1 MTASEV
7 FVAPA
12 RPGRSPCPGVPAA
25 AGSSSST
32 TAATAMGPRRSAA
45 SSRGRLLLPLLLLG
59 VSGFFQSYA
68 VEVDI
73 KDASNATCLYA
84 NWMMSFLITYES
96 NNGDYKNTTLN
107 LSPNATHNGSVCGN
121 DTQAALLA
129 VQFGEGHSW
138 SINITKTNET
148 YQGDFITLTYNTN
161 DTAVFPDAKRKGPVT
176 VLMKDP
182 AGPVQLNTVFVCHNY
197 FVIEAENIKQIF
209 WNVTVQAFVQNGTVS
224 KKETRCPADRPTSAP
239 TVPPTIANVT
249 TAPTVPPTI
258 ANVTTAPTTT
268 ASPAPTPPKPVENPD
283 TGNYSLK
290 SGNKTCFLATVG
302 LQLNVSQDKPL
313 LININP
319 KTTVADGACG
329 NTTATLKLND
339 GNSTLIGF
347 TFAVKN
353 ASASVQK
360 FYLREVNVT
369 LLNRL
374 NGSVISSADNNNL
387 SKWDAFLGSSY
398 MCRKEQ
404 TLQINENVQVHTF
417 NLWIQP
423 FLVEANKFATAE
435 ECIAD
440 SDLNFLIPIAVG
452 VALGFL
458 IILVFISYIIGR
470 RKSRT
475 GYQSV

>member
-1 MTASEV
+1 
-7 FVAPA
+7 
-12 RPGRSPCPGVPAA
+12 
-25 AGSSSST
+25 
-32 TAATAMGPRRSAA
+32 MGPRRSAA
-45 SSRGRLLLPLLLLG
+45 SSCRRLLLPLLLLG

-68 VEVDI
+68 IEVDI

-84 NWMMSFLITYES
+84 DWMMRFLITYES
-96 NNGDYKNTTLN
+96 NNGDYKTTTLN
-107 LSPNATHNGSVCGN
+107 LSSSVTHNGSVCGN
-121 DTQAALLA
+121 DTQAAVVA

-138 SINITKTNET
+138 STNITKNNET

-161 DTAVFPDAKRKGPVT
+161 DTAVFPDAKRK
-176 VLMKDP
+176 
-182 AGPVQLNTVFVCHNY
+182 VFLPL
-197 FVIEAENIKQIF
+197 FLEKQIRRTGLVVCR
-209 WNVTVQAFVQNGTVS
+209 NVDCLRA
-224 KKETRCPADRPTSAP
+224 
-239 TVPPTIANVT
+239 
-249 TAPTVPPTI
+249 
-258 ANVTTAPTTT
+258 
-268 ASPAPTPPKPVENPD
+268 KPV
-283 TGNYSLK
+283 
-290 SGNKTCFLATVG
+290 
-302 LQLNVSQDKPL
+302 

-319 KTTVADGACG
+319 KTTIADGACG

-339 GNSTLIGF
+339 GNGTLIGF

-353 ASASVQK
+353 TSANVQK

-374 NGSVISSADNNNL
+374 NGSVISSADNSNF

-404 TLQINENVQVHTF
+404 TLQINEDVQVHTF

-452 VALGFL
+452 MALGFL

>member
-1 MTASEV
+1 MTASER

-12 RPGRSPCPGVPAA
+12 RSGRSPCPGVPA
-25 AGSSSST
+25 GSSG
-32 TAATAMGPRRSAA
+32 TATAAMGPRRSAA
-45 SSRGRLLLPLLLLG
+45 SSCGRLLLPLLLLLG
-59 VSGFFQSYA
+59 ASGFFQSYA

-84 NWMMSFLITYES
+84 DWMMRFLIKYES
-96 NNGDYKNTTLN
+96 NNGDYKTTTLN
-107 LSPNATHNGSVCGN
+107 LSSSVTHNGSVCGN
-121 DTQAALLA
+121 DTQAALVA

-138 SINITKTNET
+138 SINITKNNET

-161 DTAVFPDAKRKGPVT
+161 DTAVFPDAKRKGPIT
-176 VLMKDP
+176 VLVRDP
-182 AGPVQLNTVFVCHNY
+182 SRPIQLNTVFVCHNS
-197 FVIEAENIKQIF
+197 FVIEAENTTQIF
-209 WNVTVQAFVQNGTVS
+209 WNVTMQAFVQNGTVS
-224 KKETRCPADRPTSAP
+224 KKESRCPADTPTSAP

-249 TAPTVPPTI
+249 TAS
-258 ANVTTAPTTT
+258 ATTL
-268 ASPAPTPPKPVENPD
+268 SPAPTTAPKPVENPD

-302 LQLNVSQDKPL
+302 LQLNVSQEKPL

-353 ASASVQK
+353 TSASVQK

-374 NGSVISSADNNNL
+374 NGSVISSADNSNL

>member
-25 AGSSSST
+25 GSSSST
-32 TAATAMGPRRSAA
+32 AAAMGPRRSTA

-84 NWMMSFLITYES
+84 NWMMRFLITYES
-96 NNGDYKNTTLN
+96 NSGDYKTTTLN
-107 LSPNATHNGSVCGN
+107 LSSSVTHNGSVCGN
-121 DTQAALLA
+121 DTQAAVVA

-138 SINITKTNET
+138 SMNITKTNET

-161 DTAVFPDAKRKGPVT
+161 DTSVFPDAKRKGPVT

-182 AGPVQLNTVFVCHNY
+182 AHPVQLNTVFVCHNS
-197 FVIEAENIKQIF
+197 FVIEEKNTTQIF
-209 WNVTVQAFVQNGTVS
+209 WNVTVQAFIQNGTVS
-224 KKETRCPADRPTSAP
+224 KKETRCPADTPTSAP

-249 TAPTVPPTI
+249 TAS
-258 ANVTTAPTTT
+258 TTT
-268 ASPAPTPPKPVENPD
+268 LSPAPTTAPKPVENPD

-353 ASASVQK
+353 TSASVQK

-369 LLNRL
+369 LLNHL

>member
-1 MTASEV
+1 MTVDEV

-12 RPGRSPCPGVPAA
+12 HRAPVSPAA
-25 AGSSSST
+25 DSST
-32 TAATAMGPRRSAA
+32 AAMGPRRSAA
-45 SSRGRLLLPLLLLG
+45 SSCRRLLLPPLLLLG

-73 KDASNATCLYA
+73 KDGSNATCLYA
-84 NWMMSFLITYES
+84 DWMMRFLITYES
-96 NNGDYKNTTLN
+96 NNGDYKTTTLN
-107 LSPNATHNGSVCGN
+107 LSSSVTHNGSVCGN

-138 SINITKTNET
+138 SINMTKSNET
-148 YQGDFITLTYNTN
+148 YQGEFITLTYNTN
-161 DTAVFPDAKRKGPVT
+161 DTAVFPDAKRKGPISVSVRDPFRP
-176 VLMKDP
+176 VL
-182 AGPVQLNTVFVCHNY
+182 LNTVFVCHNS
-197 FVIEAENIKQIF
+197 FSIEAENVTEIF
-209 WNVTVQAFVQNGTVS
+209 WNVTMQAFVQNGTVS
-224 KKETRCPADRPTSAP
+224 KKESRCPADTPTSAP
-239 TVPPTIANVT
+239 TVPPTTANVT
-249 TAPTVPPTI
+249 TAS
-258 ANVTTAPTTT
+258 TTT
-268 ASPAPTPPKPVENPD
+268 LSPAPTTAPKPVENPD

-319 KTTVADGACG
+319 KTTIADGACG

-353 ASASVQK
+353 TSPSVQK

-374 NGSVISSADNNNL
+374 SGSVISSAGNSNF

-404 TLQINENVQVHTF
+404 TLQINEDVQVHTF

-423 FLVEANKFATAE
+423 FLVEANKFATAQ
-435 ECIAD
+435 ECSLDDD
-440 SDLNFLIPIAVG
+440 SILIPIVVGAALAVLIAIIV
-452 VALGFL
+452 VA
-458 IILVFISYIIGR
+458 YIIGR
-470 RKSRT
+470 RKSYA
-475 GYQSV
+475 GYQTL